1 MFVSILL
8 LPARTFPFPLF
19 ASSIISVSSS
29 AALPCRLFL
38 SPCPRLTS
46 SKSCFHARIPSP
58 PPRPPTPPW
67 AIFCSH
73 VTVFFF
79 PFHSPPAE
87 PKLAARSPSPFCPH
101 LLVFPSH
108 DLSYIQDFSPAM
120 FVHVHRC
127 GYIKHAISPTAG
139 PRWLYVPLPASWL
152 FEFGG
157 CSSRAK

>member
-1 MFVSILL
+1 MFVSVLL

-19 ASSIISVSSS
+19 ASSIISVSPS
-29 AALPCRLFL
+29 AALPCRFL
-38 SPCPRLTS
+38 LSLCPRLTS
-46 SKSCFHARIPSP
+46 SKSCSHARTPP
-58 PPRPPTPPW
+58 ATPPR

-79 PFHSPPAE
+79 LPPPAE

-120 FVHVHRC
+120 LVHVRRC
-127 GYIKHAISPTAG
+127 GYIKHAISPTA
-139 PRWLYVPLPASWL
+139 VPTPAVCAASC
-152 FEFGG
+152 FMAF
-157 CSSRAK
+157 